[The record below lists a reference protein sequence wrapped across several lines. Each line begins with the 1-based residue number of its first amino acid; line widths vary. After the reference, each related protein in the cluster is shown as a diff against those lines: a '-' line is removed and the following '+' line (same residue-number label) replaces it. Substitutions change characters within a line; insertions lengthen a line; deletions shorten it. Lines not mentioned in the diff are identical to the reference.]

1 MDMSVQEIAYGQ
13 LDDRFKEEV
22 ARRIGR
28 EEIKPCFT
36 CGACTAVCPVR
47 EVVDDFDPRLIIHWI
62 ILGMKDKVLGSD
74 LIWFCC
80 LCDSCFHVC
89 PQQIRFK
96 RVALELREMALAE
109 GYVTREFLDRLEKL
123 DPWLRDLSRRT
134 LHAKVKEGFEGPHE
148 MPCWRKHTGSQ
159 VESSK

>member
-1 MDMSVQEIAYGQ
+1 MSAQEISREQA
-13 LDDRFKEEV
+13 DNRFRDEV
-22 ARRIGR
+22 AARIGR

-62 ILGMKDKVLGSD
+62 VLGMREKVLGSD

-89 PQQIRFK
+89 PQRIRFK
-96 RVALELREMALAE
+96 RIALALREMAVAE
-109 GYVTREFLDRLEKL
+109 GRVTRGFLDRLKEIE
-123 DPWLRDLSRRT
+123 PWLQDLCRRT
-134 LHAKVKEGFEGPHE
+134 LHRKMKDGFDGPHR
-148 MPCWRKHTGSQ
+148 MPCWRKNTVGQ
-159 VESSK
+159 EE

>member
-1 MDMSVQEIAYGQ
+1 MSAQEIMCDQA
-13 LDDRFKEEV
+13 DNEFREEV
-22 ARRIGR
+22 AAKIGR

-47 EVVDDFDPRLIIHWI
+47 EVVEDFDPRLIIHWI
-62 ILGMKDKVLGSD
+62 VLGLREKALGSD

-96 RVALELREMALAE
+96 RVALELREMAVAE
-109 GYVTREFLDRLEKL
+109 GRVKRDFLEGLTEIQ
-123 DPWLRDLSRRT
+123 PWLRDLCRRT
-134 LHAKVKEGFEGPHE
+134 LHRKVQDGFNGPHR
-148 MPCWRKHTGSQ
+148 MPCWRKYTVGL
-159 VESSK
+159 EK